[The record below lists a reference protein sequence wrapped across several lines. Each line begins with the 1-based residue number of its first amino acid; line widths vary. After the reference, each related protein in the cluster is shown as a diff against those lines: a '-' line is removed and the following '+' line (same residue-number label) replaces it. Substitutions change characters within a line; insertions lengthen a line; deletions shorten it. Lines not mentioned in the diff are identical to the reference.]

1 MAVNGD
7 YTREWC
13 LKVDRG
19 GLFEVNDTAYLLF
32 RIIELRVRKHLLISF
47 SKGSTL
53 DDTSKREV
61 ITSAVAADDDVQFYW
76 TLVCGHY
83 DDFRTMVV
91 ELTLR

>member
-1 MAVNGD
+1 MAANGDENSLID

-32 RIIELRVRKHLLISF
+32 RIIELQVRRHLLISF

-53 DDTSKREV
+53 DDKK
-61 ITSAVAADDDVQFYW
+61 
-76 TLVCGHY
+76 
-83 DDFRTMVV
+83 
-91 ELTLR
+91 